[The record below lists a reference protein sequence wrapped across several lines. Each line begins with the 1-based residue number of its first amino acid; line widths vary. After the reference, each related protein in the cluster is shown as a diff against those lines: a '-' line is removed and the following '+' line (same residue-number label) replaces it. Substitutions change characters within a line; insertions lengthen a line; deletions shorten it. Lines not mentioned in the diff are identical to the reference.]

1 MARMRTMMT
10 GKIHRIT
17 VTGAELNYVGSVT
30 IDADLLDEA
39 DFLAGLAVDIVDIT
53 NGARLTTYAIPG
65 ERGSGTM
72 TINGAAAHL
81 IHKGDVAIVIS
92 YSLLDEVE
100 CRTYSPHVVF
110 VDENNRAIDVS
121 AEPGQ
126 VPEGASV
133 QSSGMTFAEYRAH

>member
-1 MARMRTMMT
+1 
-10 GKIHRIT
+10 
-17 VTGAELNYVGSVT
+17 
-30 IDADLLDEA
+30 
-39 DFLAGLAVDIVDIT
+39 
-53 NGARLTTYAIPG
+53 
-65 ERGSGTM
+65 M

-92 YSLLDEVE
+92 YSMLDEVE

-110 VDENNRAIDVS
+110 VDDNNRAIDVS

-133 QSSGMTFAEYRAH
+133 QSSGMTFAEYRGR